1 MIAFGSLKLPL
12 ADCMA
17 LLAKFDGDFAC
28 GSQTYARC
36 ESHSSDRRHFRDCRV
51 PFRLAL
57 IR

>member
-28 GSQTYARC
+28 GS
-36 ESHSSDRRHFRDCRV
+36 
-51 PFRLAL
+51 
-57 IR
+57 